1 MRPDGVLVSFALSK
15 DGEPGGASLLKGGGC
30 GGFGA
35 LDQHGELLCPPPVFF
50 FGRRSHSSR
59 APEMATAMTVSN
71 KLRGLL
77 MQQLRGT
84 SQLNFNI
91 SLRSLSSS
99 AQEASKRAPEELS
112 DHNYESIQVTSAQK
126 HVLHVQLN
134 RPEKRNAMNR
144 AFWREM
150 VECFQKI
157 SKDSD
162 CRAVVVSGAG
172 KMFTSGI
179 DLMDMASDILQPSG
193 DDVARIA
200 WHLRDLIS
208 QYQKTF
214 TVIEKCPKPVIA
226 AIHGGCVGG
235 GVDLISAC
243 DIRYCAQDAFFQI
256 KEVDVGLAA
265 DVGTLQRLPK
275 VIGNQSLVNELTF
288 TARKMMADEA
298 LESGLVSRVFPDKD
312 IMLNAAFA
320 LAADISSKSPVAVQ
334 GSKINLIYSRDHSVD
349 EGLDY
354 MATWNMSM
362 LQTQDIIKSVQAA
375 MEKKDP
381 KSVTFSKL

>member
-1 MRPDGVLVSFALSK
+1 
-15 DGEPGGASLLKGGGC
+15 
-30 GGFGA
+30 
-35 LDQHGELLCPPPVFF
+35 
-50 FGRRSHSSR
+50 
-59 APEMATAMTVSN
+59 MATAMTVSS
-71 KLRGLL
+71 KLLGLL

-84 SQLNFNI
+84 RQLYFNV

-99 AQEASKRAPEELS
+99 AQEASKRIPEEVS

-144 AFWREM
+144 AFWREL

-179 DLMDMASDILQPSG
+179 DLMDMASDILQPPG

-200 WHLRDLIS
+200 WYLRDLIS
-208 QYQKTF
+208 RYQKTF
-214 TVIEKCPKPVIA
+214 TVIEKCPKPVIT
-226 AIHGGCVGG
+226 AIHGGCIGG

-243 DIRYCAQDAFFQI
+243 DIRYCTQDAFFQV

-275 VIGNQSLVNELTF
+275 VIGNRSLVNELTF

-298 LESGLVSRVFPDKD
+298 LDSGLVSRVFPDKD
-312 IMLNAAFA
+312 VMLNAAFA

-349 EGLDY
+349 ESLDY

-375 MEKKDP
+375 MEKKDS
-381 KSVTFSKL
+381 KSITFSKL